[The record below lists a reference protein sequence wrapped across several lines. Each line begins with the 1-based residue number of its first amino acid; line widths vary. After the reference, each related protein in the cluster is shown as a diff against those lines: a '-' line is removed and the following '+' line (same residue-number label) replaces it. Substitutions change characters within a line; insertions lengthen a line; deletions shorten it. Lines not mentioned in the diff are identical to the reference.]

1 MISETVVV
9 ALITALVGSG
19 GIGAV
24 LAYLGKRSSD
34 RLEAVKQSRAEAVEA
49 ERQKTANALAAEQ
62 QNQKNMQ
69 ELIVTL
75 NQQVSA
81 LRLQQSEDRGTFR
94 ADITALTET
103 NNKLEMQ
110 IDQLRQ
116 ENWNFRRDL
125 DEYKRC
131 PSPTCPFR
139 ASKPPGILGQVT

>member
-1 MISETVVV
+1 MSEAVLS
-9 ALITALVGSG
+9 ALIAAIVGSG

-34 RLEAVKQSRAEAVEA
+34 RLDVIKQGRVEVIEA
-49 ERQKTANALAAEQ
+49 ERQKTANTLAADQ

-69 ELIVTL
+69 DLITTL
-75 NQQVSA
+75 NQQVAA

-110 IDQLRQ
+110 MDQLKQ

-131 PSPTCPFR
+131 PSATCPFR
-139 ASKPPGILGQVT
+139 ASKLPSIAGQAT

>member
-1 MISETVVV
+1 MSEAVLS
-9 ALITALVGSG
+9 ALIAAIVGSG

-34 RLEAVKQSRAEAVEA
+34 RLDVIKQGRVEVIEA
-49 ERQKTANALAAEQ
+49 ERQKTANTLAADQ

-69 ELIVTL
+69 DLITTL
-75 NQQVSA
+75 NQQVVA

-94 ADITALTET
+94 ADIITLTET

-110 IDQLRQ
+110 MDQLKQ

-131 PSPTCPFR
+131 PSATCPFR
-139 ASKPPGILGQVT
+139 ASKLPSIPGQAT

>member
-1 MISETVVV
+1 MSEAVLS
-9 ALITALVGSG
+9 ALIAAIVGSG

-34 RLEAVKQSRAEAVEA
+34 RLEAVKQGRAEAAEA
-49 ERQKTANALAAEQ
+49 ERQKTANTLAAEQ

-69 ELIVTL
+69 ELIATL

-125 DEYKRC
+125 EEYKRC
-131 PSPTCPFR
+131 PSAACPFR
-139 ASKPPGILGQVT
+139 ALKLPSIPGQT

>member
-1 MISETVVV
+1 MSETVLI
-9 ALITALVGSG
+9 ALIGALLGGGS
-19 GIGAV
+19 ISAV
-24 LAYLGKRSSD
+24 LAYFGKRSSD
-34 RLEAVKQSRAEAVEA
+34 RLEAKKLLIAEKQATEQ
-49 ERQKTANALAAEQ
+49 QKTANALAAEQ

-69 ELIVTL
+69 ELITTL
-75 NQQVSA
+75 NQQVTA

-110 IDQLRQ
+110 IDQLKQ